1 MIEELEEELRD
12 VKLVKKDEIE
22 ERKKL
27 LIEKSVKFMNEIRR
41 KFGEIVKSV
50 LIFGSVAR
58 GDIRPTSDVDVWVI
72 LDDTALK
79 TSVDFDRIRE
89 DILITAENLKELHVQ
104 ITHLTEFWQWVR
116 MGSPELINFL
126 RYGLVLYDTG
136 FVKPIQRMLQ
146 LGLIPPSEEVIKL
159 KQKASEIRLEK
170 IKSDLRSMIFDLR
183 YCASDMIQAVVMYY
197 YKTQPDPKEIPKYL
211 EKMVEDGKIEND
223 FLEKWKEID
232 KLWKDIDHQVVKEV
246 DGEYLQKALKIAKE
260 LIERFRKLLPDE
272 ILKEE

>member
-1 MIEELEEELRD
+1 MIENLEKELEN

-22 ERKKL
+22 ERKKI
-27 LIEKSVKFMNEIRR
+27 LIEKSVKFMNEIRK

-50 LIFGSVAR
+50 LIFGSVVR
-58 GDIRPTSDVDVWVI
+58 GDVKPTSDADVWVI

-89 DILITAENLKELHVQ
+89 EILMTAENLKDLHVQ
-104 ITHLTEFWQWVR
+104 TTYLTEFWQWVR

-146 LGLIPPSEEVIKL
+146 LGMIPPSEEVIRL
-159 KQKASEIRLEK
+159 KQKASEVRFEK
-170 IKSDLRSMIFDLR
+170 IKSDLKNMIFDLR
-183 YCASDMIQAVVMYY
+183 YCASDAIQAAVMHY

-211 EKMVEDGKIEND
+211 EEMVKEGKIEKD

-232 KLWKDIDHQVVKEV
+232 KLWKDIDHQAVKEV
-246 DGEYLQKALKIAKE
+246 NGEYLQKALSLTQEI
-260 LIERFRKLLPDE
+260 IERFKKLLP
-272 ILKEE
+272 KEVLEE

>member
-1 MIEELEEELRD
+1 MIENLEKELED
-12 VKLVKKDEIE
+12 TKLVKKDEVE
-22 ERKKL
+22 ERKKT
-27 LIEKSVKFMNEIRR
+27 LIEKSVKFMNEIRK
-41 KFGEIVKSV
+41 KFGEIIKSV

-58 GDIRPTSDVDVWVI
+58 GDIKLTSDVDVWVI

-89 DILITAENLKELHVQ
+89 EIFITAENLKELHVQ
-104 ITHLTEFWQWVR
+104 ITYLTEFWQWVR

-159 KQKASEIRLEK
+159 KQKASEIRFEK
-170 IKSDLRSMIFDLR
+170 MKSDLRSMIFDLR

-197 YKTQPDPKEIPKYL
+197 YKTQPDPKEISKYL
-211 EKMVEDGKIEND
+211 EKMVEDGKIERE
-223 FLEKWKEID
+223 FLEKWKDID

-246 DGEYLQKALKIAKE
+246 NGEYLQKAMEITRE
-260 LIERFRKLLPDE
+260 IIERFKKLLPKE
-272 ILKEE
+272 ILEEG

>member
-1 MIEELEEELRD
+1 M
-12 VKLVKKDEIE
+12 
-22 ERKKL
+22 

-58 GDIRPTSDVDVWVI
+58 GDVKLTSDADVWVI
-72 LDDTALK
+72 IDDTQLK
-79 TSVDFDRIRE
+79 ASVDLDRIRE
-89 DILITAENLKELHVQ
+89 EIFITAESMKDLHVQ
-104 ITHLTEFWQWVR
+104 ITYLTEFWQWVR

-146 LGLIPPSEEVIKL
+146 LGLLPPSEEVIKI
-159 KQKASEIRLEK
+159 KEKSAEVRFEK
-170 IKSDLRSMIFDLR
+170 IKSDLRSIIFDLR
-183 YCASDMIQAVVMYY
+183 YCASDIIQAVVMYR

-211 EKMVEDGKIEND
+211 EKMVEEGSVEKE

-232 KLWKDIDHQVVKEV
+232 RLWKDIDHQVVREV
-246 DGEYLQKALKIAKE
+246 NGEYLQRALSLTHEI
-260 LIERFRKLLPDE
+260 IERFKKLLPKD
-272 ILKEE
+272 ILEE

>member
-1 MIEELEEELRD
+1 MIENLERELED
-12 VKLVKKDEIE
+12 IKLVKKDEIE
-22 ERKKL
+22 ERKKV
-27 LIEKSVKFMNEIRR
+27 LIEKSVKFMNEIRK
-41 KFGEIVKSV
+41 KFGEIIKSV

-58 GDIRPTSDVDVWVI
+58 GDIKLTSDVDVWVI

-89 DILITAENLKELHVQ
+89 EIFITAENLKELHVQ
-104 ITHLTEFWQWVR
+104 ITYLTEFWQWVR

-159 KQKASEIRLEK
+159 KQKASEIRFEK
-170 IKSDLRSMIFDLR
+170 MKSDLRSMIFDLR

-197 YKTQPDPKEIPKYL
+197 YKTQPDPKEISKYL
-211 EKMVEDGKIEND
+211 EKMVEDGKIERE
-223 FLEKWKEID
+223 FLEKWKDID

-246 DGEYLQKALKIAKE
+246 NGEYLQKAMEITRE
-260 LIERFRKLLPDE
+260 IIERFKKLLPKE
-272 ILKEE
+272 ILEEG